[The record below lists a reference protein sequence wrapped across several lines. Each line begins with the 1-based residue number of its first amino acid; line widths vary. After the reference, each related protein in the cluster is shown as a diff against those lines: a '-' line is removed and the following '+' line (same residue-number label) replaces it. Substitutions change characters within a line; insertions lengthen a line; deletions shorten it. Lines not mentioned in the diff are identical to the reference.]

1 MGAIFT
7 WVDSAAENV
16 PFLIHPRFK
25 LDFESISRQYS
36 WKKTLDYATNTIYT
50 EKRTRQAHYKIN
62 KLLIKWKC
70 FCKHTKCEHHFFH
83 FAIQC
88 YPLTN
93 ATWWQYTLHI
103 LLLPDRIA
111 KSTFNLIELYISHS
125 STLSLSLSFTLT
137 PSFKCANIF
146 SWRCMMASKFAS
158 TTVEKKIKTKLHV
171 QNFSPRY
178 FLYLFGIKSTLCVSG
193 AWICAFFSSHKPQN
207 VVSSRFF
214 FSFLLFTVAF
224 LSLLCLCVHLMN
236 NSNVDKF
243 VRHNTTYT
251 RAVLLW
257 HIANTSHSYIGR

>member
-7 WVDSAAENV
+7 WVDSAAEDV

-158 TTVEKKIKTKLHV
+158 TTVEKKNKNKTT
-171 QNFSPRY
+171 RTE
-178 FLYLFGIKSTLCVSG
+178 FLASLLLIPFRNQFYIVCFGRLNLC
-193 AWICAFFSSHKPQN
+193 
-207 VVSSRFF
+207 FF
-214 FSFLLFTVAF
+214 FVA
-224 LSLLCLCVHLMN
+224 
-236 NSNVDKF
+236 
-243 VRHNTTYT
+243 
-251 RAVLLW
+251 
-257 HIANTSHSYIGR
+257 